1 MPAGFY
7 VDIAMI
13 QPKTIHI
20 THPSGALYEAYNRFA
35 SSHPQKSFFQLPDF
49 IGMTEKW
56 PEAEWVLLLAV
67 KEGGM
72 KDPGVR
78 QKKART
84 SEMIHEDRIAGS
96 LLAVT
101 IRENQQGPWKYWPLK
116 PLHAR
121 LSARTLVYGGPLLA
135 EGTRLQQ
142 ETTLKSLLHALN
154 LQVSDNSLFTQFRNS
169 FDLTD
174 KRILFRDYGYHWQ
187 DKLNLL
193 VDTSSEDS
201 AWKGLSAT
209 RRRQVNKSLKN
220 GAQIVEHPTNAQ
232 IDEFYDIL
240 HELYT
245 KKVRKPLPSREFF
258 HAMHELSLK
267 PGSSAPQPT
276 TPPASSDAHGQ
287 PPPSSTHE
295 NQQLRDPYP
304 NPSDIPPDAARENQ
318 QPTTNNL
325 PASSD
330 AHGQPPPSSA
340 HENQQLRDPYT
351 NPSDFPPDAARE
363 NQQPTT
369 NNLPASSDAH
379 GQPPPS
385 SAHENQPTAKGRSP
399 GATPATILL
408 VTHENKVIGGIACPV
423 TPGKAMYEWYV
434 CGLDRQYKG
443 KGIYPSVLVT
453 WAAISRA
460 AKNQI
465 PCFDFMG
472 MGNPEEPYGVRDF
485 KARFGGNWVNHGRYA
500 RVNQKIMYSLAELGY
515 NAWALLRR
523 PPFPTHKSPP
533 CTS

>member
-1 MPAGFY
+1 MPAGVY

-20 THPSGALYEAYNRFA
+20 THPSGALYEAYTRFA

-258 HAMHELSLK
+258 HAMHELS
-267 PGSSAPQPT
+267 QH
-276 TPPASSDAHGQ
+276 PA
-287 PPPSSTHE
+287 
-295 NQQLRDPYP
+295 
-304 NPSDIPPDAARENQ
+304 
-318 QPTTNNL
+318 TNNL

-351 NPSDFPPDAARE
+351 NPSDIPPDAARE

-369 NNLPASSDAH
+369 NNLPAPSDAH

-385 SAHENQPTAKGRSP
+385 SAHENQPTTKGRSP

-423 TPGKAMYEWYV
+423 TPEKAMYEWYV

-485 KARFGGNWVNHGRYA
+485 KARFGGSWVNHGRYA
-500 RVNQKIMYSLAELGY
+500 RVNQKMMYSLAEVGY

>member
-1 MPAGFY
+1 MPAGFS

-20 THPSGALYEAYNRFA
+20 THPSGALYEAYARFA

-84 SEMIHEDRIAGS
+84 SEMIPEDRIAGS

-121 LSARTLVYGGPLLA
+121 LSTRTLVYGGPLLA
-135 EGTRLQQ
+135 EGTRLQK
-142 ETTLKSLLHALN
+142 ETTLKSLLQALN
-154 LQVSDNSLFTQFRNS
+154 QQVSENSLFTQFRNF

-174 KRILFRDYGYHWQ
+174 QRILFRDYGYHWQ

-193 VDTSSEDS
+193 VDTSSEEI
-201 AWKGLSAT
+201 AWKGLSAS

-220 GAQIVEHPTNAQ
+220 GAQIVEHPSHAQ

-240 HELYT
+240 QELYT

-258 HAMHELSLK
+258 HALHELSLK

-276 TPPASSDAHGQ
+276 TPPASSDAHRQ
-287 PPPSSTHE
+287 PPQSPSHE

-304 NPSDIPPDAARENQ
+304 SPSDFPPDTAHENQ
-318 QPTTNNL
+318 QPTTNN
-325 PASSD
+325 
-330 AHGQPPPSSA
+330 
-340 HENQQLRDPYT
+340 QQLRDPLAS
-351 NPSDFPPDAARE
+351 PSDFPPNSARD

-369 NNLPASSDAH
+369 N
-379 GQPPPS
+379 
-385 SAHENQPTAKGRSP
+385 NQPTAKGRSP
-399 GATPATILL
+399 GANPSASILL
-408 VTHENKVIGGIACPV
+408 VTHQNKVIGGIACPV
-423 TPGKAMYEWYV
+423 TPEKAMYEWYV

-443 KGIYPSVLVT
+443 KGICPSVLVT

-500 RVNQKIMYSLAELGY
+500 RVNQKMMYSLAELGY

>member
-1 MPAGFY
+1 MT
-7 VDIAMI
+7 

-20 THPSGALYEAYNRFA
+20 THPSGPLYEAYNRFA
-35 SSHPQKSFFQLPDF
+35 SSNPQRSFFQLPDF
-49 IGMTEKW
+49 IRMTEKW

-67 KEGGM
+67 KEGGL

-78 QKKART
+78 QKKAR
-84 SEMIHEDRIAGS
+84 SGEMIHEDRIAGS

-121 LSARTLVYGGPLLA
+121 LSTRTLVYGGPLLA
-135 EGTRLQQ
+135 EGTRLQK

-154 LQVSDNSLFTQFRNS
+154 LQVSGNSLFTQFRNF

-174 KRILFRDYGYHWQ
+174 QRILFKDYGYHWQ

-193 VDTSSEDS
+193 VDTSSEDT

-209 RRRQVNKSLKN
+209 RRRQVNKSLRN
-220 GAQIVEHPTNAQ
+220 GAQIVDHPTKAQ
-232 IDEFYDIL
+232 IDEFYNIL
-240 HELYT
+240 QKLYT
-245 KKVRKPLPSREFF
+245 RKVRKPLPSREFF
-258 HAMHELSLK
+258 HALHELSLK

-276 TPPASSDAHGQ
+276 TPPASSDAHRQ
-287 PPPSSTHE
+287 PPQPSS
-295 NQQLRDPYP
+295 R
-304 NPSDIPPDAARENQ
+304 
-318 QPTTNNL
+318 
-325 PASSD
+325 
-330 AHGQPPPSSA
+330 
-340 HENQQLRDPYT
+340 ENQQLRDPYT
-351 NPSDFPPDAARE
+351 NPSDFPPDAA
-363 NQQPTT
+363 
-369 NNLPASSDAH
+369 
-379 GQPPPS
+379 
-385 SAHENQPTAKGRSP
+385 HENQPTVKGRSP
-399 GATPATILL
+399 GAPPATILL

-423 TPGKAMYEWYV
+423 TAGKAMYEWYV
-434 CGLDRQYKG
+434 CGLDRQYKE

-453 WAAISRA
+453 WAAISHA

-500 RVNQKIMYSLAELGY
+500 RVNQKMMYSLAELGY

-523 PPFPTHKSPP
+523 LPFPTHKNPP